1 MEFSAQFVAAGN
13 QTRITLKDL
22 SEILP
27 LRQSYNSDL
36 LIDDVSI
43 FESKPIKIVKILKI
57 DGRK

>member
-1 MEFSAQFVAAGN
+1 
-13 QTRITLKDL
+13 
-22 SEILP
+22 